1 VFSFG
6 GTTAW
11 RKNRRWNTGEAAE
24 LWKSTG
30 FYHLLETGAHE
41 VRRRIGFDDPA
52 DFYTLDKLKEQGHT
66 DYLAFVQRFP
76 REAVVGEMDAIFSH
90 WTTRE
95 PGGFSEDCCGALR
108 RLVPTLAL
116 GIKCVSL
123 SRIAETLVETY
134 LGKDAGRRV
143 LQGRI
148 TRGMAE
154 RISAVL
160 WFSDLRGFTT
170 LADAIEPG
178 EIIPLLNDYAGAVIS
193 AVHEAGGHVLK
204 LIGDGMLAIFQ
215 TPDAASKALLAAR
228 GMRRRS
234 AELSARRQAEGRAFT
249 TVRLGLHVG
258 DVFYGNIGSDE
269 RLDFTV
275 VGPAVNEVSRIVSM
289 CRSVDRNLLASA
301 EFVAATPAADQLRFA
316 SVGRFA
322 LRGVRRAQELF
333 TLDLEEERGA

>member
-1 VFSFG
+1 M
-6 GTTAW
+6 
-11 RKNRRWNTGEAAE
+11 R
-24 LWKSTG
+24 
-30 FYHLLETGAHE
+30 
-41 VRRRIGFDDPA
+41 
-52 DFYTLDKLKEQGHT
+52 
-66 DYLAFVQRFP
+66 
-76 REAVVGEMDAIFSH
+76 
-90 WTTRE
+90 
-95 PGGFSEDCCGALR
+95 ALR

-193 AVHEAGGHVLK
+193 AVHEAGGDVLK

-215 TPDAASKALLAAR
+215 TPDAASRALLAAR

-289 CRSVDRNLLASA
+289 CRSVDRDLLASA
-301 EFVAATPAADQLRFA
+301 EFVAATPAADQLQFA

-333 TLDLEEERGA
+333 TLDWEEERGA